1 MTATA
6 RRDLVASY
14 YTLTGTMVGE
24 PPRFS
29 FAERVAAA
37 SAAGFS
43 GIGLHWDDY
52 VSMRDRGTSDADLLA
67 ILDEHGLRVA
77 EIEFLWNWAYS
88 DDVRVQEST
97 EMEARLYA
105 MVDAFEPHH
114 LNVGDINMAEELPRL
129 DVVAERFAAVCNR
142 AAEHGVE
149 VALEFLPWSGIPD
162 LATALAVV
170 TTAGRANGGILVDA
184 WHYFRGR
191 PDDALL
197 RSAAAQHIKCVQL
210 SDGDAQPDGD
220 YMSDTILHRRIPGDG
235 AFDLIGLLQTLW
247 EGVDPAVPCSVE
259 IMSTDEQARP
269 VSEIARRAH
278 DATASV
284 VASALGMST

>member
-1 MTATA
+1 
-6 RRDLVASY
+6 
-14 YTLTGTMVGE
+14 MVGE

-52 VSMRDRGTSDADLLA
+52 ASMRDRGTTDAELLA
-67 ILDEHGLRVA
+67 ILDKHSMRVA
-77 EIEFLWNWAYS
+77 EIEFLWNWAYE
-88 DDVRVQEST
+88 DGDRAQESR

-105 MVDAFEPHH
+105 MADAFEPHH
-114 LNVGDINMAEELPRL
+114 LNVGDINMAEDLPPL
-129 DVVAERFAAVCNR
+129 DVVTERFAAVCDR

-170 TTAGRANGGILVDA
+170 TAAKRANGGVIVDS

-210 SDGDAQPDGD
+210 SDGDAEPDGD
-220 YMSDTILHRRIPGDG
+220 YMSDTILHRRLPGDG
-235 AFDLIGLLQTLW
+235 AFDLLGLLQCLG
-247 EGVDPAVPCSVE
+247 ENNDAAVSCSVE
-259 IMSTDEQARP
+259 IMSTDEQALP
-269 VSEIARRAH
+269 VGDIARRAY

-284 VASALGMST
+284 VARARGGE